1 MEKINKEILSKLKYK
16 YNTNYIFNCSIDIL
30 WEILKDQTNLYNNN
44 IISLFFGNFPFY
56 INNTNIYFDEN
67 TQVVFHLSDKILN
80 ILNVNYLIETDYFYE
95 ISWIIKFI
103 DKEKKNNNDF
113 MICNMILTSDIE
125 NQTNFFA
132 DYLFS
137 SENLLKVLKEE
148 EIKRH
153 YYYKYLEKYI
163 EKQEYLKK
171 FTNKILIKGNYE
183 KGSQLFDHI
192 KLVTE
197 FYSEVVSASLGK
209 LFKKDNELIL
219 KIKNKKLYNG
229 KEVFVKYVLGKKIIN
244 SKIKK
249 NIYEINMSMLHSIAT
264 KGLITIEINQ
274 TVFIESYFFLSV
286 TFEFNEN
293 LEKTNLHFWKACTVK
308 FLKKMKQI
316 MDKYS

>member
-1 MEKINKEILSKLKYK
+1 MENKNKEYLSKLKYK
-16 YNTNYIFNCSIDIL
+16 YNTNYKFNCSIDIL

-44 IISLFFGNFPFY
+44 INSNFFGNYPFY

-67 TQVVFHLSDKILN
+67 TQVIFYLSDKIFS
-80 ILNVNYLIETDYFYE
+80 ILKVNYLIETDYFYE
-95 ISWIIKFI
+95 ISWIIKMV
-103 DKEKKNNNDF
+103 DKEEKKDNF

-137 SENLLKVLKEE
+137 SENYMKIFKEE
-148 EIKRH
+148 EINR
-153 YYYKYLEKYI
+153 YYYFKFLEKYI

-183 KGSQLFDHI
+183 KGSALFDHI

-197 FYSEVVSASLGK
+197 LYSEVVSASLGK

-219 KIKNKKLYNG
+219 KIKNNKLYNG
-229 KEVFVKYVLGKKIIN
+229 QEVFVKYVLGKKTIN
-244 SKIKK
+244 AKTKK
-249 NIYEINMSMLHSIAT
+249 NIYEIHMSMLHSIAT

-293 LEKTNLHFWKACTVK
+293 LEKTNLFFWKTCTVK
-308 FLKKMKQI
+308 FLKKMKKI

>member
-1 MEKINKEILSKLKYK
+1 MENKNKEFLSKLKYK
-16 YNTNYIFNCSIDIL
+16 YNTNYKFNCSIDIL

-44 IISLFFGNFPFY
+44 INSNFFGDFPFY

-67 TQVVFHLSDKILN
+67 TQVIFYLSDKVLS

-95 ISWIIKFI
+95 ISWIIKLI
-103 DKEKKNNNDF
+103 DKEKKKDDF

-137 SENLLKVLKEE
+137 SEIYMKIFKEE
-148 EIKRH
+148 EIKR
-153 YYYKYLEKYI
+153 YCYYKFLEKYI

-183 KGSQLFDHI
+183 KGSALFDHI

-229 KEVFVKYVLGKKIIN
+229 QEVFVKYVLGKKIIN
-244 SKIKK
+244 SKTKK
-249 NIYEINMSMLHSIAT
+249 NIYEIHMSMLHSIAT

-293 LEKTNLHFWKACTVK
+293 LENTNLFFWKTCTVK
-308 FLKKMKQI
+308 FLKKMKKI

>member
-1 MEKINKEILSKLKYK
+1 MENKNKEFLSKLKYK
-16 YNTNYIFNCSIDIL
+16 YNTNYKFNCSIDIL

-44 IISLFFGNFPFY
+44 INSNFFGDFPFY

-67 TQVVFHLSDKILN
+67 TQVIFYLSDKVLS

-95 ISWIIKFI
+95 ISWIIKLI
-103 DKEKKNNNDF
+103 DKEKKKDDF

-137 SENLLKVLKEE
+137 SEIYMKIFKKE
-148 EIKRH
+148 EIKRY
-153 YYYKYLEKYI
+153 YYYKFLEQYI

-183 KGSQLFDHI
+183 KGSALFDHI

-229 KEVFVKYVLGKKIIN
+229 QEVFVKYVLGKKIIN
-244 SKIKK
+244 SKTKK
-249 NIYEINMSMLHSIAT
+249 NIYEIHMSMLHSIAT

-293 LEKTNLHFWKACTVK
+293 LENTNLFFWKTCTVK
-308 FLKKMKQI
+308 FLKKMKKI

>member
-1 MEKINKEILSKLKYK
+1 MEIKNKEFLSKLKYK
-16 YNTNYIFNCSIDIL
+16 YNTNYKFNCSIDIL

-44 IISLFFGNFPFY
+44 INSNFFGDFPFY

-67 TQVVFHLSDKILN
+67 TQVIFYLSDKVLS

-95 ISWIIKFI
+95 ISWIIKLI
-103 DKEKKNNNDF
+103 DKEKKKDDF

-137 SENLLKVLKEE
+137 SEIYMKIFKEE
-148 EIKRH
+148 EIKR
-153 YYYKYLEKYI
+153 YCYYKFLEKYI

-183 KGSQLFDHI
+183 KGSALFDHI

-229 KEVFVKYVLGKKIIN
+229 QEVFVKYVLGKKIIN
-244 SKIKK
+244 SKTKK
-249 NIYEINMSMLHSIAT
+249 NIYEIHMSMLHSIAT

-274 TVFIESYFFLSV
+274 TFFIESYFFLSV

-293 LEKTNLHFWKACTVK
+293 LENTNLFFWKTCTVK
-308 FLKKMKQI
+308 FLKKMKKI

>member
-1 MEKINKEILSKLKYK
+1 MENKNKEFLSKLKYK
-16 YNTNYIFNCSIDIL
+16 YNTNYKFNCSIDIL

-44 IISLFFGNFPFY
+44 INSNFFGDFPFY

-67 TQVVFHLSDKILN
+67 TQVIFYLSDKVLS

-95 ISWIIKFI
+95 ISWIIKLI
-103 DKEKKNNNDF
+103 DKEKKKDDF

-137 SENLLKVLKEE
+137 SEIYMKIFKEE
-148 EIKRH
+148 EIKRY
-153 YYYKYLEKYI
+153 YYYKFLEQYI

-183 KGSQLFDHI
+183 KGSALFDHI

-229 KEVFVKYVLGKKIIN
+229 QEVFVKYVLGKKIIN
-244 SKIKK
+244 SKTKK
-249 NIYEINMSMLHSIAT
+249 NIYEIHMSMLHSIAT

-293 LEKTNLHFWKACTVK
+293 LENTNLFFWKTCTVK
-308 FLKKMKQI
+308 FLKKMKKI

>member
-1 MEKINKEILSKLKYK
+1 MENKNKEFLSKLKYK
-16 YNTNYIFNCSIDIL
+16 YNTNYKFNCSIDIL

-44 IISLFFGNFPFY
+44 INSNFFGDFPFY

-67 TQVVFHLSDKILN
+67 TQVIFYLSDKVLS

-95 ISWIIKFI
+95 ISWIIKLI
-103 DKEKKNNNDF
+103 DKEKKKDDF

-137 SENLLKVLKEE
+137 SEIYMKIFKEE
-148 EIKRH
+148 EIKR
-153 YYYKYLEKYI
+153 YCYYKFLEKYI

-183 KGSQLFDHI
+183 KGSALFDHI

-229 KEVFVKYVLGKKIIN
+229 QEVFVKYVLGKKIIN
-244 SKIKK
+244 SKTKK
-249 NIYEINMSMLHSIAT
+249 NIYEIHMSMLHSIAT

-274 TVFIESYFFLSV
+274 TFFIESYFFLSV

-293 LEKTNLHFWKACTVK
+293 LENTNLFFWKTCTVK
-308 FLKKMKQI
+308 FLKKMKKI

>member
-1 MEKINKEILSKLKYK
+1 MENKNREFISKLKYK
-16 YNTNYIFNCSIDIL
+16 YNTNYKFNCSIDIL
-30 WEILKDQTNLYNNN
+30 WDILKDQTNLYNNN
-44 IISLFFGNFPFY
+44 INSHFFGDFPFY

-67 TQVVFHLSDKILN
+67 TQVTFHLSNKVLS

-95 ISWIIKFI
+95 ISWIIKMI
-103 DKEKKNNNDF
+103 DKEKKTKDF

-137 SENLLKVLKEE
+137 SENYIKVLKEE
-148 EIKRH
+148 EIRRY
-153 YYYKYLEKYI
+153 YYYKFLEKYI

-183 KGSQLFDHI
+183 KGSALFDHI

-197 FYSEVVSASLGK
+197 LYSEVVSASLGK

-219 KIKNKKLYNG
+219 KIKNNKLYNG
-229 KEVFVKYVLGKKIIN
+229 QEVFVKYVLGKKIIN
-244 SKIKK
+244 SKTKK
-249 NIYEINMSMLHSIAT
+249 NVYEIHMSMLHSIAT

-274 TVFIESYFFLSV
+274 TFFIESYFFLSV

-293 LEKTNLHFWKACTVK
+293 LEKTNLFFWKTCTVK
-308 FLKKMKQI
+308 FLKKMKKI

>member
-1 MEKINKEILSKLKYK
+1 MENKNKEYLSKLKYK
-16 YNTNYIFNCSIDIL
+16 YNTNYKFNCSIDIL

-44 IISLFFGNFPFY
+44 INSNFFGNYPFY

-67 TQVVFHLSDKILN
+67 TQVIFYLSDKIFS
-80 ILNVNYLIETDYFYE
+80 ILKVNYLIETDYFYE
-95 ISWIIKFI
+95 ISWIIKMV
-103 DKEKKNNNDF
+103 DKEEKKDDF

-137 SENLLKVLKEE
+137 SENYMKIFKEE
-148 EIKRH
+148 EINR
-153 YYYKYLEKYI
+153 YYYFKFLEKYI

-183 KGSQLFDHI
+183 KGSALFDHI

-197 FYSEVVSASLGK
+197 LYSEVVSASLGK

-219 KIKNKKLYNG
+219 KIKNNKLYNG
-229 KEVFVKYVLGKKIIN
+229 QEVFVKYVLGKKTIN
-244 SKIKK
+244 AKTKK
-249 NIYEINMSMLHSIAT
+249 NIYEIHMSMLHSIAT

-293 LEKTNLHFWKACTVK
+293 LEKTNLFFWKTCTVK
-308 FLKKMKQI
+308 FLKKMKKI